1 MEELIEWLDNL
12 IMIVK
17 ELEGRESTSRHFI
30 TIWENDYKNLLL
42 VKEYL
47 TDYEK
52 LAKDYRDVELK
63 NKLLKIEKMELEGRY
78 IKKRKA
84 RVVACLGGIDSPAY
98 ADKIFAQSVFRQAE
112 IDFKDHFNI
121 SRYDLLPKKHA
132 DAALAY
138 WMTWEPSTNTKMKI
152 MYEDMRMKYRANR
165 RKWGGRLWR

>member
-1 MEELIEWLDNL
+1 MEELIESLDNL

-17 ELEGRESTSRHFI
+17 ELEGRESTPRHFI

-78 IKKRKA
+78 I
-84 RVVACLGGIDSPAY
+84 
-98 ADKIFAQSVFRQAE
+98 
-112 IDFKDHFNI
+112 
-121 SRYDLLPKKHA
+121 
-132 DAALAY
+132 
-138 WMTWEPSTNTKMKI
+138 
-152 MYEDMRMKYRANR
+152 YEDMRMKYRANR
-165 RKWGGRLWR
+165 RKWGGRLRR